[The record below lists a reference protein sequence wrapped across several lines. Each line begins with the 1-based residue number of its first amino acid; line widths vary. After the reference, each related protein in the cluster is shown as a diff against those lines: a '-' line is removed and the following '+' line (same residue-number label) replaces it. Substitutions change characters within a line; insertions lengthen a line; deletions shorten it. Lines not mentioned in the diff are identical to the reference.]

1 MEMFG
6 MLESI
11 AKAAL
16 AVVTVPVSVAADV
29 ATLGGSL
36 TDRKET
42 YTGEALSDLIENLK
56 RATNPND

>member
-1 MEMFG
+1 MFG

-16 AVVTVPVSVAADV
+16 AVVTVPVSAVTDV
-29 ATLGGSL
+29 VTLGGAL

-42 YTGEALSDLIENLK
+42 YTGEALGDLIENLK